1 MEGEVTNTMSTV
13 LGYVGEVFTKALEW
27 AGDVVTFI
35 TSEGNAIVLLFMLLP
50 LVGIGIGFLKRIMH

>member
-1 MEGEVTNTMSTV
+1 MEGTSVMSTV
-13 LGYVGEVFTKALEW
+13 LGYVGEIFTKALDW

-35 TSEGNAIVLLFMLLP
+35 TTPDNAIVLLFLLLP

>member
-1 MEGEVTNTMSTV
+1 MEGEITNTMSTV
-13 LGYVGEVFTKALEW
+13 LGYVGEVFTSALEW

-35 TSEGNAIVLLFMLLP
+35 TAPDNAIVLLFMLLP